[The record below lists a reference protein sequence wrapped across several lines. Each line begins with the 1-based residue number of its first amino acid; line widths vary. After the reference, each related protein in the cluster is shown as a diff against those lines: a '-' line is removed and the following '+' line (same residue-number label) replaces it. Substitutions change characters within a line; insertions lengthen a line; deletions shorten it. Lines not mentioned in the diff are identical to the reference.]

1 MGHHLHAKY
10 DLTLYDELN
19 IASEQSSDMS
29 AFIEDRY
36 LRITQW
42 PDLLPVL
49 EITTYPDAN
58 QQNILTAHELEIGR
72 TTTLAPASKDSE
84 QAKVIKIFI
93 SYVEDDEKY
102 LKELQEHLKALRNQ
116 YLKRNYKIMIWHSGD
131 VIPGQDWK
139 KKVEDHLSQAHIILL
154 LVSITF
160 INSELCR
167 TIQIQPALKRQE
179 AGEAWVI
186 PVILSPCDWKG
197 EDFGHLQHSPPG
209 KRTIVEW
216 RPRAR
221 AYVNV
226 IEGIRKAIDHLT
238 RFR

>member
-1 MGHHLHAKY
+1 MTRHARH
-10 DLTLYDELN
+10 DLTFYDEVD
-19 IASEQSSDMS
+19 ISKEQSSAIS

-36 LRITQW
+36 LKITQW

-49 EITTYPDAN
+49 EITTYPDTN
-58 QQNILTAHELEIGR
+58 QQNILAADELEIGQ

-84 QAKVIKIFI
+84 PAKVIKIFI
-93 SYVEDDEKY
+93 SHVEDDEKY
-102 LKELQEHLKALRNQ
+102 LKELQKHLKAMQNQ
-116 YLKRNYKIMIWHSGD
+116 YLKQNYKIIIWHSGD

-139 KKVEDHLSQAHIILL
+139 KKIEDHLAQAHIILL
-154 LVSITF
+154 LVSIEF
-160 INSELCR
+160 LNSDLCR
-167 TIQIQPALKRQE
+167 NIQIQPALKRQE

-197 EDFGHLQHSPPG
+197 EDFGHLQHVPPG

-226 IEGIRKAIDHLT
+226 IEGIRRAIDHLT
-238 RFR
+238 